1 MRKKKSCGCCDPDRK
16 SNHLFIPNYR
26 RSRETRE
33 RKKNLINR
41 ERKKE
46 EERKREGKNKPSFYS
61 YVSE

>member
-41 ERKKE
+41 ERKKRRRKK
-46 EERKREGKNKPSFYS
+46 ERRKE
-61 YVSE
+61 